1 MKPLQIETAS
11 VKHTMLR
18 RMIAATALF
27 GLTLGIHGIVGP
39 AHAQSGPLCTAF
51 GDGAA
56 GLDGWGACPAAPNIV
71 VTTSNVGSIGGPGD
85 YHLHLRDTAGASAAC
100 STDAKYLGDW
110 NKKMGDCGQFCFD
123 FKVFKSGTPPGP
135 ITPSFTIWSGPVNH
149 ATFVANFTVT
159 SNDPWRQHICA
170 PVNLAGSPP
179 SNAQGHWVV
188 TGGTWNSIITAVTMI
203 QLPVDFTADP
213 SEEVGYDNICMNPK
227 TCDPPPP
234 PPPPV
239 IKGCLEDT
247 KVAVKCNPD
256 GTYTVTLNGSSFS
269 GTDITMTSQTAGV
282 TVTPPQQPWSA
293 TTTWTVTGAT
303 AGQTVVLT
311 ANATKVGGGK
321 DTDQCCSGD
330 ITMVMPDCSK
340 PVDVALTK
348 TAGAAVYDEKT
359 GLWTISFKI
368 DVTNPGNPF
377 APGNSLSIDDPIPA
391 GLTFVS
397 GVGTNWSCASS
408 AGNIHCG
415 YNFGSGVFNTGAHLN
430 QLVLTFTT
438 KTPGKY
444 ENCATAAVA
453 AGSGFTE
460 STLSNNKGCDTV
472 EVKSN
477 IDVAIAKTSK
487 VVQVDNPAPG
497 VSNFTFTLAVTNVGP
512 AFTGN
517 NALTVTD
524 VVPAGMTF
532 TSASGLPDWSCTP
545 ATVAAGGT
553 LTCTYIGTGP
563 AAPGASLGSI
573 TINATAKGDGPW
585 ENCSVVAI
593 KPATGVDVDLSN
605 NKSCVTVKSDGFTPV
620 KDPPPVVNS
629 CGTNVIFVVDVSG
642 SIAQAGAT
650 GNVQSALNSAKQ
662 SFNNTN
668 ASGVQAQ
675 GAVITFSDTATL
687 LQPMSAATLTSSASL
702 TFGGETNWEAAM
714 QLAQSTAAASPTPV
728 IIVFITDGIPNRIV
742 GSPNTV
748 DSITATNAAIPY
760 VNQIYTAGV
769 PIYGLGIFNADPVNG
784 PIHLHA
790 LLGGNDHAST
800 FGGLYGDLQSFA
812 KNMCPDL
819 YLAKYMNPGSIN
831 YHNNPGPHTANIIL
845 MLQNTGGALT
855 GVKVTDAL
863 PPGLINPTST
873 DPAFSAAGNVV
884 TWNVG
889 NMAANTTLMLGFT
902 VTIVP
907 PPLSC
912 NWVSIQNFAQV
923 THVDQAIHSTPNS
936 FPSPGVTGPVK
947 EHDEASA
954 SISLLDCPPVQSTP
968 YLQVIKSSLESCLPA
983 GQQTPIPSTAPAC
996 SFTVQIQAIGNFTG
1010 TVVFGDAVFTSPGGA
1025 PVASA
1030 LSSVTL
1036 TPPPTPSTQTYC
1048 ASSFT
1053 TTAAQCTQN
1062 NVVLN
1067 NGHIIKY
1074 TFTLAAPP
1082 NLAPGN
1088 YKNCF
1093 MAAQNT
1099 LSAAQQGVP
1108 YYDTYSPVSQWYP
1121 WGDCGVFTVPAAGA
1135 KIVAPNCNPDTT
1147 RREGSSC
1154 VCRFPSMMKSSQTA
1168 CVCQA
1173 DMKFVAG
1180 LGCIPKVACTAPLIL
1195 NAAGTE
1201 CIHSPVCQLPLVPG
1215 PIPGQCICMPPGT
1228 VLLDGKCVKPE
1239 TACKPPLVPGP
1250 VPGQCICTPPGTV
1263 LVDGKCVKQETAC
1276 KPPLV
1281 PGPVPGQ
1288 CVCTPPGTVLVD
1300 GKCVKQETACKP
1312 PLVTGPVPGQCVCTP
1327 PGTVL
1332 VDGKCVKQETACK
1345 PPLVPGP
1352 VPGQCVCTPPGTVLV
1367 DGKCVKQ
1374 ETSCKPPLVPG
1385 PVPGQCVCSP
1395 PGTVLVDGK
1404 CVKQESCKPPKIQ
1417 GPVAGQ
1423 CICPPGMVEQGQGRR
1438 CVPRIDCRPP
1448 LIRTPPART
1457 ASAGRGW
1464 CRRGEHAWSR
1474 WCASRPQ
1481 HSIAMAPANVR
1492 GTWWRKETAASSASA
1507 RRRSRPAFLRAAEIT
1522 NRRVAAVAT
1531 MNHRVAAAATTNRR
1545 VAAVVTTSHPA
1556 VAAKG
1561 RPIFLVAARAP
1572 RC

>member
-1 MKPLQIETAS
+1 MKTLG
-11 VKHTMLR
+11 K
-18 RMIAATALF
+18 TALTKHAALLRAVVAAALLATTV
-27 GLTLGIHGIVGP
+27 GLLTSLEP
-39 AHAQSGPLCTAF
+39 AHAQSGPLCSRF
-51 GDGAA
+51 SEGPA
-56 GLDGWGACPAAPNIV
+56 GQDGWGPCATAPNIV
-71 VTTSNVGSIGGPGD
+71 VTTTDVGSIGGPGD
-85 YHLHLRDTAGASAAC
+85 YHLHLRDTSGASAAC
-100 STDAKYLGDW
+100 SSDPKYKGNW
-110 NKKMGDCGQFCFD
+110 VEKMGGCGQFCFD
-123 FKVFKSGTPPGP
+123 FKLFKSGTPPASVH
-135 ITPSFTIWSGPVNH
+135 PSFSVYDAAGNR
-149 ATFVANFTVT
+149 ATFVANVILT
-159 SNDPWRQHICA
+159 SADPWEKNICA
-170 PVNLAGSPP
+170 PIKLIEPGENLPSGPSGSWQIQPGG
-179 SNAQGHWVV
+179 NAYSPN
-188 TGGTWNSIITAVTMI
+188 WNSIIQNVDRVV
-203 QLPVDFTADP
+203 LPVDFTADP
-213 SEEVGYDNICMNPK
+213 SEEVGYDNMCMSPAPCPVDPK
-227 TCDPPPP
+227 PPE
-234 PPPPV
+234 
-239 IKGCLEDT
+239 IKGCLQDS
-247 KVAVKCNPD
+247 KVAVKCNAD
-256 GTYTVTLNGSSFS
+256 GTYTVTLNGTSVS
-269 GTDITMTSQTAGV
+269 GTVITMTSQTAGV

-311 ANATKVGGGK
+311 ANAAHVGGGK
-321 DTDQCCSGD
+321 EPDTDQCCSGD
-330 ITMVMPDCSK
+330 ITLVMPDCSK

-348 TAGAAVYDEKT
+348 TGGAAVYDEKT

-368 DVTNPGNPF
+368 DVTNAGNPF
-377 APGNSLSIDDPIPA
+377 APGNSISINDPVPT

-397 GVGTNWSCASS
+397 GAGTNWTCAAS
-408 AGNIHCG
+408 AGIIHCG
-415 YNFGSGVFNTGAHLN
+415 YNFGSGVFNTSAHLS

-444 ENCATAAVA
+444 ENCATVGVA
-453 AGSGFTE
+453 SGGFTE
-460 STLSNNKGCDTV
+460 TTLNNNKGCDTV

-487 VVQVDNPAPG
+487 VVQVDNPSPG

-512 AFTGN
+512 AFNGN

-532 TSASGLPDWSCTP
+532 NSASGLPDWSCTP

-573 TINATAKGDGPW
+573 TINASAKGDGPW
-585 ENCSVVAI
+585 ENCSLVAI

-605 NKSCVTVKSDGFTPV
+605 NKSCVTVKNDGFTTVNP
-620 KDPPPVVNS
+620 PPPVVNS

-650 GNVQSALNSAKQ
+650 SNVESALNSAKQ
-662 SFNNTN
+662 AFNNTN
-668 ASGVQAQ
+668 ASGVQSQ

-687 LQPMSAATLTSSASL
+687 LQPMSAATLTSYSSL

-748 DSITATNAAIPY
+748 DSVTATNAAIPY
-760 VNQIYTAGV
+760 VNQIYAAGV
-769 PIYGLGIFNADPVNG
+769 PIYGLGIFSDPSG
-784 PIHLHA
+784 PVHLHA

-800 FGGLYGDLQSFA
+800 FGGLYGDLQGFA

-819 YLAKYMNPGSIN
+819 YLSKYINPGSIN
-831 YHNNPGPHTANIIL
+831 YQNNPGPHTTTIIL

-863 PPGLINPTST
+863 PPGLISATST
-873 DPAFSAAGNVV
+873 DPAFSVSGNVV

-889 NMAANTTLMLGFT
+889 NMAANTTLMLSFT

-912 NWVSIQNFAQV
+912 NWAVIQNFAQV
-923 THVDQAIHSTPNS
+923 SHVDQTIHSTPNS
-936 FPSPGVTGPVK
+936 FPSPGVSGPVK

-954 SISLLDCPPVQSTP
+954 SIWLADCPPVQATP

-983 GQQTPIPSTAPAC
+983 GQQTPVAGAVPAC

-1093 MAAQNT
+1093 MAAQDT
-1099 LSAAQQGVP
+1099 LSASQQTVG
-1108 YYDTYSPVSQWYP
+1108 YYDTYSSVSQWYP

-1135 KIVAPNCNPDTT
+1135 KIAAPNCNPDTT
-1147 RREGSSC
+1147 KREGSNC

-1180 LGCIPKVACTAPLIL
+1180 LGCIPKIQCTPPLIL
-1195 NAAGTE
+1195 NPAGTE
-1201 CIHSPVCQLPLVPG
+1201 CIHPPVCQPPLAPG
-1215 PIPGQCICMPPGT
+1215 PIPGQCVCM
-1228 VLLDGKCVKPE
+1228 
-1239 TACKPPLVPGP
+1239 
-1250 VPGQCICTPPGTV
+1250 
-1263 LVDGKCVKQETAC
+1263 
-1276 KPPLV
+1276 
-1281 PGPVPGQ
+1281 
-1288 CVCTPPGTVLVD
+1288 
-1300 GKCVKQETACKP
+1300 
-1312 PLVTGPVPGQCVCTP
+1312 
-1327 PGTVL
+1327 
-1332 VDGKCVKQETACK
+1332 
-1345 PPLVPGP
+1345 
-1352 VPGQCVCTPPGTVLV
+1352 PPGTVLV

-1385 PVPGQCVCSP
+1385 PVAGQCVCSPPGTVLVDGKCVKQDTSCKPPLVPGPVAGQCVCSP

-1404 CVKQESCKPPKIQ
+1404 CVKQETSCKPPLVPGLIAGQCVCSPPGTVLIDGKCVKQ
-1417 GPVAGQ
+1417 ETSCKPPLVPGPVAGQ
-1423 CICPPGMVEQGQGRR
+1423 CVCSPPGTVLVNGK
-1438 CVPRIDCRPP
+1438 CVKQDTCRPP
-1448 LIRTPPART
+1448 MVPGPVAGQCVCSPPGTVLVNGKCVKLDTCKPPMVPGPVPGHCVCSPPGTVLVNGKCVMHETCKPPARLN
-1457 ASAGRGW
+1457 
-1464 CRRGEHAWSR
+1464 RRGDCECPQNMVAHGNGCVEREHPPSL
-1474 WCASRPQ
+1474 P
-1481 HSIAMAPANVR
+1481 
-1492 GTWWRKETAASSASA
+1492 GT
-1507 RRRSRPAFLRAAEIT
+1507 
-1522 NRRVAAVAT
+1522 
-1531 MNHRVAAAATTNRR
+1531 
-1545 VAAVVTTSHPA
+1545 
-1556 VAAKG
+1556 
-1561 RPIFLVAARAP
+1561 AP
-1572 RC
+1572 RDPRGGRDDDPRGGAHVGEPPHGGPRGGGLPGGPAPDLPGRR